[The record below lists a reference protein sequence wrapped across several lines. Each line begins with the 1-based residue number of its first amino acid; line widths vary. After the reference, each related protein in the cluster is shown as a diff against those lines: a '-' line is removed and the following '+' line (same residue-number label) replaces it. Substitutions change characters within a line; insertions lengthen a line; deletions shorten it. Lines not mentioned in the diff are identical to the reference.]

1 MHLIFSRQPRILDRE
16 VIDSDLIVETETA
29 IWNFERVVLSRGLHS
44 ELCISG
50 WFCPKPPEVIRELT
64 ILVDGE
70 RFPCLAGLPRPDV
83 ATHFKTLDYLPSG
96 FLVRLPIGVVNCLIH
111 AITASGKEKTVDH
124 RISPHDVRTERGV
137 TGSYIDW
144 VARKEDHSGRVSPI
158 ERSSTFQVP
167 ISVILPTYNTPLYYL
182 DRCIRSIV
190 RQAYPFWELC
200 IADDGSSDPLVLREL
215 KRWTTRDRRIHVA
228 FREKQGGISAASN
241 SAIDHATGEFI
252 VLVDHDDELH
262 PLAFNEI
269 AKRLASVP
277 DADLIYSDE
286 DKIDDHG
293 RRMHPV
299 FKPNFDADLFASYDY
314 IGHLV
319 CIRKERVIDVGGFR
333 SERDGSQD
341 WDLLLRVTERCGPD
355 RIQHVPTPLYHWR
368 MHDGSTA
375 LSLDAKPYVF
385 GAWTKVVG
393 DHILRRNMRADVEP
407 GLFLGSMRLR
417 RRFGQEVRVA
427 VVYRASDGS
436 NQERAIRR
444 IPLPAGTSFYEVF
457 LSTIR
462 AARPARGD
470 QPVLQTMEDLKADVL
485 VFLNCRLEC
494 VNHGF
499 MEELV
504 TQVLR
509 DDCGV
514 ISGVVADRHGL
525 VVSCGLASGQ
535 SDDLVNPFRG
545 LPLSSA
551 GYMGLTKVVRSVP
564 GIDSYYFAV
573 RSDFARSAFCL
584 SNISEDSLDNLCT
597 RLVSVSHREGR
608 KVLVTPYA
616 VATLQY
622 NSERPTGALAD
633 PASSRL
639 RLNRNL
645 EDFGEVDAVLKRGN
659 L

>member
-1 MHLIFSRQPRILDRE
+1 M
-16 VIDSDLIVETETA
+16 VETDAA
-29 IWNFERVVLSRGLHS
+29 IWNFERVVLCNGLHS

-50 WFCPKPPEVIRELT
+50 WFCPKPPEVVTELA
-64 ILVDGE
+64 ILVDGD

-83 ATHFKTLDYLPSG
+83 AKHFKTLDYLPSG
-96 FLVRLPIGVVNCLIH
+96 FLVRLPAGTVNCLIQ
-111 AITASGKEKTVDH
+111 AITASGKEKTINY
-124 RISPHDVRTERGV
+124 RISPHDVQTERSAA
-137 TGSYIDW
+137 GSYIDW
-144 VARKEDHSGRVSPI
+144 LAHIEDQSGRAYPI
-158 ERSSTFQVP
+158 EKSSISQVQ

-190 RQAYPFWELC
+190 TQAYPFWELC
-200 IADDGSSDPLVLREL
+200 IADDGSSDPRVLREL
-215 KRWTTRDRRIHVA
+215 KSWATRDRRIHVR
-228 FREKQGGISAASN
+228 FCEKQGGISAASN
-241 SAIDHATGEFI
+241 SAVDQATGEFI
-252 VLVDHDDELH
+252 VLLDHYDEFH
-262 PLAFNEI
+262 PLAFTEI

-277 DADLIYSDE
+277 DTDLIYSDE
-286 DKIDDHG
+286 DKIDDLG

-299 FKPNFDADLFASYDY
+299 FKPNFDADLLASYDY

-319 CIRKERVIDVGGFR
+319 CIRKERVIEVGGFR
-333 SERDGSQD
+333 PERDGSQD

-355 RIQHVPTPLYHWR
+355 RIQHLPRPLYHWR
-368 MHDGSTA
+368 MHSGSTA

-393 DHILRRNMRADVEP
+393 DHIIRQNIRADVEP

-444 IPLPAGTSFYEVF
+444 IPLPAQTSFYEVF

-462 AARPARGD
+462 AARPASGD
-470 QPVLQTMEDLKADVL
+470 QPQLWTMEDLNADVL
-485 VFLNCRLEC
+485 IFLNCRLES

-504 TQVLR
+504 PQALR

-525 VVSCGLASGQ
+525 VVSCGLAFGQ

-564 GIDSYYFAV
+564 GIDAYYFAV

-584 SNISEDSLDNLCT
+584 SNISEDGLDTLCT
-597 RLVSVSHREGR
+597 RLVSISHGEGR
-608 KVLVTPYA
+608 NVLVTPYA

-622 NSERPTGALAD
+622 NNERATGALAD